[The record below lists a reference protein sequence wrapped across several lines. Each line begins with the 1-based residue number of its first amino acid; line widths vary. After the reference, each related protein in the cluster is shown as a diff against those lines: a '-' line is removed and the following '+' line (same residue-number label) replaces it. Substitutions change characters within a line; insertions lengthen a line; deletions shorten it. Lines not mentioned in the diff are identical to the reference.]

1 MMKKQL
7 AYDDE
12 ELVEL
17 IAEGQLTYRAIGE
30 RVGISEGLVKKIAQ
44 GRRRKDLAR
53 RLWDTEDGILT
64 EARRIGSRYARSL
77 IMEQVRLGLT
87 GEGEPARRA
96 REFVLKFTMS
106 ARPRKGELPEEQ
118 QRRSEQVLQDCRDIG
133 IVPWED
139 ELDAEMAR
147 DAAAMTAV
155 PVTPAASS
163 MASVAVLPT
172 GAGNPALASAR

>member
-1 MMKKQL
+1 
-7 AYDDE
+7 
-12 ELVEL
+12 
-17 IAEGQLTYRAIGE
+17 
-30 RVGISEGLVKKIAQ
+30 
-44 GRRRKDLAR
+44 
-53 RLWDTEDGILT
+53 
-64 EARRIGSRYARSL
+64 
-77 IMEQVRLGLT
+77 MEQVRLGLT

-106 ARPRKGELPEEQ
+106 ARPRKGELPEERR
-118 QRRSEQVLQDCRDIG
+118 RRSEQELQDCRDIG